1 MDLLPLIFNKHS
13 ALYTAADIEKYHQG
27 QLTPAQ
33 MHAMERAALE
43 DPFLADALEGYGFA
57 GADVSEDMRDLQ
69 ARLEQRLQEHSQ
81 APVVPLPPSVEP
93 ARQQWWKIAAAVVV
107 LLGVSWGIFQW
118 TADPHT
124 KENISQAPAGTDK
137 ALPSAGSDSG
147 VVANNNELADTAAQ
161 VSGQSPVRAADSL
174 TGHVPTETNAAP
186 PAVMRNDI
194 ASSTANPSRS
204 EALALHTDRPTDTSS
219 PVPQYN
225 REAEDRSIAYQQNR
239 SVRARADEE
248 AKSKQRSSLPA
259 PKKEDTDKGLFNTNP
274 SADSGNNFTRQF
286 NRTDSSAMPRYFV
299 FRGKVLDDENNPLPF
314 TNITNQKDQVGT
326 YADANGNFVLI
337 STDSVLNVQV
347 RSIGFAGGSRQ
358 LKEKTDGN
366 KLILHPDQNLATR
379 VLDTSYR
386 VVNLARLNGSLRHEE
401 PEPVDGWIKYD
412 TYVANNLK
420 IPDDVSRPKLPP
432 AATVELSFEVDKMGQ
447 PVNIK
452 VVRSL
457 CGSCDQE
464 AIRLVREGP
473 KWKPTKRKKRTTVT
487 ISFDE

>member
-1 MDLLPLIFNKHS
+1 
-13 ALYTAADIEKYHQG
+13 
-27 QLTPAQ
+27 

-43 DPFLADALEGYGFA
+43 DPFLADTLEGYSVA
-57 GADVSEDMRDLQ
+57 TADVSDDMRDLQ

-81 APVVPLPPSVEP
+81 ASVVPLPPSIEP
-93 ARQQWWKIAAAVVV
+93 PRQQWWKMAAAVLV
-107 LLGVSWGIFQW
+107 LLGVGWGIFQW

-124 KENISQAPAGTDK
+124 KENISQAPVGNDTA
-137 ALPSAGSDSG
+137 APSAGNDSG
-147 VVANNNELADTAAQ
+147 VVANTTESTDTLKE
-161 VSGQSPVRAADSL
+161 VSGQSSVLATDSL
-174 TGHVPTETNAAP
+174 VDATNSEPNATAPATVSDEIASTTTNAARREGLP
-186 PAVMRNDI
+186 
-194 ASSTANPSRS
+194 
-204 EALALHTDRPTDTSS
+204 LQTDLPTDTSS

-225 REAEDRSIAYQQNR
+225 REAEDRSVAYQQNR
-239 SVRARADEE
+239 NVRARAEEE

-259 PKKEDTDKGLFNTNP
+259 PKKENTDKSFFNTNP
-274 SADSGNNFTRQF
+274 SADSGNNFARQF

-326 YADANGNFVLI
+326 YADADGNFVLI
-337 STDSVLNVQV
+337 STDSVLNVQL
-347 RSIGFAGGSRQ
+347 RSIGFAGGTRQ
-358 LKEKTDGN
+358 LKEKTEGN

-379 VLDTSYR
+379 VLDTTYR
-386 VVNLARLNGSLRHEE
+386 VVNLARLKGSLRHEE

-420 IPDDVSRPKLPP
+420 IPDDNSRPKLPP

-464 AIRLVREGP
+464 AIRLLREGP
-473 KWKPTKRKKRTTVT
+473 KWTPTKRKKRTTVT